1 VNELY
6 EIEVCN
12 CSSLEH
18 HLIFH
23 FDPELG
29 SNDLMFVNMNLN
41 HYLPWYKRI
50 LRAVGYVFGR
60 KSRYGDYDEVV
71 LTREQVERIRD
82 RFNFALENMP
92 K

>member
-1 VNELY
+1 MNAHT

-12 CSSLEH
+12 CHNLEH

-23 FDPELG
+23 FDPDDNYNEF
-29 SNDLMFVNMNLN
+29 MYVNMNLN

-50 LRAVGYVFGR
+50 GLAIKYIFGY
-60 KSRYGDYDEVV
+60 KCQYGHYNEVV
-71 LTREQVERIRD
+71 LDRKQVEHVRD
-82 RFNFALENMP
+82 RFNFALSKMP